1 MAAKKTAVLLII
13 IIIIVIVLAYVFLVR
28 EKPPVEQPPEEEEI
42 VPPAATGDIDDVVDA
57 LLKET
62 ADEASVL
69 VAEEGDAD
77 LIDDDGQEISDFG
90 QSIDENEL

>member
-28 EKPPVEQPPEEEEI
+28 EKPPVGPPEGEEI
-42 VPPAATGDIDDVVDA
+42 IPPAATGEIDDVVDA

-62 ADEASVL
+62 ADETSIL
-69 VAEEGDAD
+69 TEEEGDAG
-77 LIDDDGQEISDFG
+77 LVGSDGQEISDFG